1 MALPPKAPPSLTLTL
16 TLSNPTLDPTRLV
29 SGLLAITFVTGWGIF
44 PCNFVLGHSGFG
56 IVSDQFYITMFV
68 IGDLLSKN
76 IWVAVAVWRNHL
88 VDLHNAQQADEE
100 AALEMQQTQRA
111 AGKAV
116 LEQIDVQRFEQE
128 SVPDWR
134 GNPRL
139 ARRGSCS
146 TLILNE
152 VNAVTPERKRQINAV
167 ASALHAQE
175 RHSQP
180 YRHSQPHLGSVR
192 QTA

>member
-1 MALPPKAPPSLTLTL
+1 M
-16 TLSNPTLDPTRLV
+16 V
-29 SGLLAITFVTGWGIF
+29 SGLLAVTFITGWGIF

-88 VDLHNAQQADEE
+88 VDLHNAEQADEE
-100 AALEMQQTQRA
+100 AALEMQQARRRA
-111 AGKAV
+111 AGKAP

-152 VNAVTPERKRQINAV
+152 VNAVTPERKRQINAM
-167 ASALHAQE
+167 ASAQERHSHAQERHSHAQE

>member
-1 MALPPKAPPSLTLTL
+1 M
-16 TLSNPTLDPTRLV
+16 
-29 SGLLAITFVTGWGIF
+29 
-44 PCNFVLGHSGFG
+44 
-56 IVSDQFYITMFV
+56 
-68 IGDLLSKN
+68 
-76 IWVAVAVWRNHL
+76 
-88 VDLHNAQQADEE
+88 QQA
-100 AALEMQQTQRA
+100 QRA
-111 AGKAV
+111 AGKAA

>member
-1 MALPPKAPPSLTLTL
+1 M
-16 TLSNPTLDPTRLV
+16 V

-111 AGKAV
+111 AGKAA

-167 ASALHAQE
+167 ASTLHAQE